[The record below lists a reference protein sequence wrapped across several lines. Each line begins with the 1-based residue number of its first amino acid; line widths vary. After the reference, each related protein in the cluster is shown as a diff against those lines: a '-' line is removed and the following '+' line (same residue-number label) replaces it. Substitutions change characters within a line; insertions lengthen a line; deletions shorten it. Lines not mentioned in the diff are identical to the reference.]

1 MVNKVLA
8 AFVAVDGLFV
18 SMGAI
23 MLGFAV
29 IVQQKAFDAPSDG
42 HDAARNLLYQKFPF
56 TGEEDY
62 AGGRNKA
69 GDLAVANVSS
79 AGIANAILTFIV
91 FVATLP
97 ALATNNRGWLKFAGY
112 LVVADAVFTMAIGL
126 DLWIV
131 TLKMKDEFSSIW
143 TSQNAGIQD
152 MMQTT
157 FSCCGFNNST
167 SPAFVT
173 DGTCPSPAAAA
184 LMPGCAASLVSFGST
199 FVDNIFTAVFGMVG
213 IDVLLVMT
221 MACLLKDRK
230 ERERFRYIDEKT
242 GARSTF

>member
-29 IVQQKAFDAPSDG
+29 IVQQRAFDTPGDG
-42 HDAARNLLYQKFPF
+42 QDAARNLLYQKFPF
-56 TGEEDY
+56 T
-62 AGGRNKA
+62 
-69 GDLAVANVSS
+69 
-79 AGIANAILTFIV
+79 AGIANAVLTFIV

-97 ALATNNRGWLKFAGY
+97 ALATNNRSWLKLAGY
-112 LVVADAVFTMAIGL
+112 LVVVDAVFTMAIGL
-126 DLWIV
+126 DLWII
-131 TLKMKDEFSSIW
+131 TLKLKEEFSSIW
-143 TSQNAGIQD
+143 LSQNAGVQD
-152 MMQTT
+152 MMQTA
-157 FSCCGFNNST
+157 FACCGFINST

-173 DGTCPSPAAAA
+173 DATCPSPAAAA
-184 LMPGCAASLVSFGST
+184 LMPGCSASLISFGSN

-213 IDVLLVMT
+213 IDSLLVMT
-221 MACLLKDRK
+221 IACLLKDRK